1 MKRAELEKNLK
12 TAQRLVWFG
21 VLALLAVWAL
31 RTALGRDVLLCYV
44 LAVLALV
51 SLAAGVGV
59 AKVRLVCPH
68 CGGSLLVKLNLPR
81 QIPETCPRCEKP
93 L

>member
-12 TAQRLVWFG
+12 TAQRLAWSG

-31 RTALGRDVLLCYV
+31 RTFLGRDVILCYI
-44 LAVLALV
+44 LAALALV
-51 SLAAGVGV
+51 SLAAGVGL

-68 CGGSLLVKLNLPR
+68 CGGSLLVKHNLPR
-81 QIPETCPRCEKP
+81 SIPEICPMCEKP

>member
-31 RTALGRDVLLCYV
+31 RTALGRDVLACYV
-44 LAVLALV
+44 LAAVALL
-51 SLAAGVGV
+51 SLAAGVGL

-68 CGGSLLVKLNLPR
+68 CGGSLLKKHNLPR
-81 QIPETCPRCEKP
+81 SIPEACPRCEKP

>member
-21 VLALLAVWAL
+21 ILALLAVWAL
-31 RTALGRDVLLCYV
+31 RTAMGRDVLLCYA

-68 CGGSLLVKLNLPR
+68 CGGSLLKKHNLPR
-81 QIPETCPRCEKP
+81 SIPESCPMCEKP